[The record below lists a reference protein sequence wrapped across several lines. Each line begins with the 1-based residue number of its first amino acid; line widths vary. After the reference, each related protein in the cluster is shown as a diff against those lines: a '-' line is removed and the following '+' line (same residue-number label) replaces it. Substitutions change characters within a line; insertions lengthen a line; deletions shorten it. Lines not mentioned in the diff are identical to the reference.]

1 MRGKDAEA
9 SRYRTWPRNRHIER
23 ENAEAMVA
31 IEHANDDSVEGAE
44 PRNPA
49 LF

>member
-1 MRGKDAEA
+1 MHTSEGEAELGLVIGISSVKMR
-9 SRYRTWPRNRHIER
+9 RR
-23 ENAEAMVA
+23 MVA